1 MKKIKEYLLTTIGIA
16 LTAIALEYFFFPSDI
31 AAGGV
36 SGIGLVINKLIGLD
50 TSIVVL
56 VLNILLFIL
65 AFLVLGK
72 SFGSKSI
79 YATIMLSVFMWIIEK
94 FFTPGVLTENMFLA
108 SFFGSIIL
116 GMGAAIVFH
125 QGASTGGTSIIAAII
140 SKFTPIGI
148 GISVLLTDSFV
159 CILAISIFGV
169 DKGLF
174 GFFSVILIG
183 LVIDKFIDG
192 FNRCKQVFIITS
204 KEKDIVNHIIKNVD
218 RGCTV
223 LNGNGGYTGSDVK
236 IIYTVLSSNEFIA
249 LKKDV
254 KEIDP
259 EAFVTVNE
267 STEVLGKGFTDFQ

>member
-1 MKKIKEYLLTTIGIA
+1 MQKIKEYLLTTIGVA
-16 LTAIALEYFFFPSDI
+16 LTAIALEYFFFPCDI

-36 SGIGLVINKLIGLD
+36 SGIGLVVNKVSGLD

-65 AFLVLGK
+65 AFIVLGK
-72 SFGSKSI
+72 SFGAKSI
-79 YATIMLSVFMWIIEK
+79 YATVMLSVFMWIIEK
-94 FFTPGVLTENMFLA
+94 MLKPCILTENMFLA
-108 SFFGSIIL
+108 SVFGSILL

-159 CILAISIFGV
+159 CLLAISVFGV

-183 LVIDKFIDG
+183 LIIDKFIDG
-192 FNRCKQVFIITS
+192 FNTCKQVFIITS
-204 KEKDIVNHIIKNVD
+204 KEKEIVNHIIKNID

-236 IIYTVLSSNEFIA
+236 IIYTVLNSNQFIA
-249 LKKDV
+249 LKKHV

-259 EAFVTVNE
+259 AAFLTVND
-267 STEVLGKGFTDFQ
+267 STEVLGEGFKAYE

>member
-1 MKKIKEYLLTTIGIA
+1 MQKIKEYLLTTIGTA

-36 SGIGLVINKLIGLD
+36 SGIGLVINKLLGLD

-56 VLNILLFIL
+56 VLNISLFIL

-72 SFGSKSI
+72 SFGAKSI
-79 YATIMLSVFMWIIEK
+79 YATIMLSVFMWIIER

-125 QGASTGGTSIIAAII
+125 QGASTGGTSIIASII

-159 CILAISIFGV
+159 CILAISVFGV

-192 FNRCKQVFIITS
+192 FNTCKQVFIITS
-204 KEKDIVNHIIKNVD
+204 KEKAIVNHIIKKID

-223 LNGNGGYTGSDVK
+223 LNGHGGYTGSDAK
-236 IIYTVLSSNEFIA
+236 IIYTVLNSNEFIA

-259 EAFVTVNE
+259 DAFVTVNE

>member
-1 MKKIKEYLLTTIGIA
+1 MQKIKEYLLTTVGIA
-16 LTAIALEYFFFPSDI
+16 LTAIALEYFFFPADI

-50 TSIVVL
+50 TSMVVL
-56 VLNILLFIL
+56 VLNILLFVI

-72 SFGSKSI
+72 SFGAKSI

-108 SFFGSIIL
+108 SFFGSVIL

-125 QGASTGGTSIIAAII
+125 QGASTGGTSIIASII

-159 CILAISIFGV
+159 CILAISVFGV

-192 FNRCKQVFIITS
+192 FNTCKQVFIITS
-204 KEKDIVNHIIKNVD
+204 KEKDIVNHIIKKID

-223 LNGNGGYTGSDVK
+223 LNGHGGYTGSDVK
-236 IIYTVLSSNEFIA
+236 IIYTVLSSNEFIV

-259 EAFVTVNE
+259 DAFVTVNE
-267 STEVLGKGFTDFQ
+267 STEVLGKGFTDF

>member
-1 MKKIKEYLLTTIGIA
+1 MQKIKEYLLTTIGVA
-16 LTAIALEYFFFPSDI
+16 LTAIALEYFFFPCDI

-36 SGIGLVINKLIGLD
+36 SGIGLVVNKVSGLD

-65 AFLVLGK
+65 AFIVLGK
-72 SFGSKSI
+72 SFGAKSI
-79 YATIMLSVFMWIIEK
+79 YATVMLSVFMWIIEK
-94 FFTPGVLTENMFLA
+94 ILKPGILTENMFLA
-108 SFFGSIIL
+108 SVFGSILL

-159 CILAISIFGV
+159 CLLAISVFGV

-183 LVIDKFIDG
+183 LIIDKFIDG
-192 FNRCKQVFIITS
+192 FNTCKQVFIITS
-204 KEKDIVNHIIKNVD
+204 KEKEIVNHIIKNID

-236 IIYTVLSSNEFIA
+236 IIYTVLNSNQFIA
-249 LKKDV
+249 LKKHV
-254 KEIDP
+254 KEIYPD
-259 EAFVTVNE
+259 AFLTVND
-267 STEVLGKGFTDFQ
+267 STEVLGEGFKAYE

>member
-1 MKKIKEYLLTTIGIA
+1 MQKIKEYLLTTIGVA
-16 LTAIALEYFFFPSDI
+16 LTAIALEYFFFPCDI

-36 SGIGLVINKLIGLD
+36 SGIGLVVNKVSGLD

-65 AFLVLGK
+65 AFIVLGK
-72 SFGSKSI
+72 SFGAKRI
-79 YATIMLSVFMWIIEK
+79 YATVMLSVFMWIIEK
-94 FFTPGVLTENMFLA
+94 ILKPGILTENMFLA
-108 SFFGSIIL
+108 SVFGSILL

-159 CILAISIFGV
+159 CLLAISVFGV

-183 LVIDKFIDG
+183 LIIDKFIDG
-192 FNRCKQVFIITS
+192 FNTCKQVFIITS
-204 KEKDIVNHIIKNVD
+204 KEKEIVNHIIKNID

-236 IIYTVLSSNEFIA
+236 IIYTVLNSNQFIA
-249 LKKDV
+249 LKKHV

-259 EAFVTVNE
+259 AAFLTVND
-267 STEVLGKGFTDFQ
+267 STEVLGEGFKAYE

>member
-1 MKKIKEYLLTTIGIA
+1 MQKIKEYLLTTIGVA
-16 LTAIALEYFFFPSDI
+16 LTAIALEYFFFPCDI

-36 SGIGLVINKLIGLD
+36 SGIGLVVNKVSGLD

-65 AFLVLGK
+65 AFIVLGK
-72 SFGSKSI
+72 SFGAKSI
-79 YATIMLSVFMWIIEK
+79 YATVMLSVFMWIIEK
-94 FFTPGVLTENMFLA
+94 ILKPGILTENMFLA
-108 SFFGSIIL
+108 SVFGSILL

-159 CILAISIFGV
+159 CLLAISVFGV

-183 LVIDKFIDG
+183 LIIDKFIDG
-192 FNRCKQVFIITS
+192 FNTCKQVFIITS
-204 KEKDIVNHIIKNVD
+204 KEEEIFNKKIKNNYILSNLINVN
-218 RGCTV
+218 CV
-223 LNGNGGYTGSDVK
+223 YTGSDVK
-236 IIYTVLSSNEFIA
+236 IIYTVLNSNQFIA
-249 LKKDV
+249 LKKHV

-259 EAFVTVNE
+259 AAFLTVND
-267 STEVLGKGFTDFQ
+267 STEVLGEGFKAYE

>member
-1 MKKIKEYLLTTIGIA
+1 MQKIKEYLLTTIGVA
-16 LTAIALEYFFFPSDI
+16 LTAIALEYFFFPCDI

-36 SGIGLVINKLIGLD
+36 SGIGIVVNKFSGLD

-65 AFLVLGK
+65 AFIVLGK
-72 SFGSKSI
+72 SFGAKSI
-79 YATIMLSVFMWIIEK
+79 YATVMLSVFMWIIEK
-94 FFTPGVLTENMFLA
+94 ILKPGILTENMFLA
-108 SFFGSIIL
+108 SVFGSILL

-159 CILAISIFGV
+159 CLLAISVFGV

-183 LVIDKFIDG
+183 LIIDKFIDG
-192 FNRCKQVFIITS
+192 FNTCKQVFIITS
-204 KEKDIVNHIIKNVD
+204 KEKEIVNHIIKNID

-236 IIYTVLSSNEFIA
+236 IIYTVLNSNQFIA
-249 LKKDV
+249 LKKHV

-259 EAFVTVNE
+259 AAFLTVND
-267 STEVLGKGFTDFQ
+267 STEVLGEGFKAYE

>member
-1 MKKIKEYLLTTIGIA
+1 MQKIKEYLLITIGVA
-16 LTAIALEYFFFPSDI
+16 LTAIALEYFFFPCDI

-36 SGIGLVINKLIGLD
+36 SGIGLVVNKVSGLD

-65 AFLVLGK
+65 AFIVLGK
-72 SFGSKSI
+72 SFGAKSI
-79 YATIMLSVFMWIIEK
+79 YATVMLSVFMWIIEK
-94 FFTPGVLTENMFLA
+94 ILKPGILTENMFLA
-108 SFFGSIIL
+108 SVFGSILL

-159 CILAISIFGV
+159 CLLAISVFGV

-183 LVIDKFIDG
+183 LIIDKFIDG
-192 FNRCKQVFIITS
+192 FNTCKQVFIITS
-204 KEKDIVNHIIKNVD
+204 KEKEIVNHIIKNID

-236 IIYTVLSSNEFIA
+236 IIYTVLSSSEFIA

-259 EAFVTVNE
+259 DAFLTVNE

>member
-108 SFFGSIIL
+108 SFFGAIIL

-204 KEKDIVNHIIKNVD
+204 KEKDIVNHIIKNID

>member
-1 MKKIKEYLLTTIGIA
+1 MQKIKEYLLTTIGTA

-36 SGIGLVINKLIGLD
+36 SGIGLVINKLLGLD

-56 VLNILLFIL
+56 VLNISLFIL

-72 SFGSKSI
+72 SFGAI
-79 YATIMLSVFMWIIEK
+79 YATIMLSVFMWIIER

-125 QGASTGGTSIIAAII
+125 QGASTGGTSIIASII

-159 CILAISIFGV
+159 CILAISVFGV

-192 FNRCKQVFIITS
+192 FNTCKQVFIITS
-204 KEKDIVNHIIKNVD
+204 KEKAIVNHIIKKID

-223 LNGNGGYTGSDVK
+223 LNGHGGYTGSDVK
-236 IIYTVLSSNEFIA
+236 IIYTVLNSNEFIA

-259 EAFVTVNE
+259 DAFVTVNE

>member
-1 MKKIKEYLLTTIGIA
+1 MQKIKEYLLTTIGVA
-16 LTAIALEYFFFPSDI
+16 LTAIALEYFFFPCDI

-36 SGIGLVINKLIGLD
+36 SGIGLVLNKVSGLD

-65 AFLVLGK
+65 AFIVLGK
-72 SFGSKSI
+72 SFGAKSI
-79 YATIMLSVFMWIIEK
+79 YATVMLSVFMWIIEK
-94 FFTPGVLTENMFLA
+94 ILKPGILTENMFLA
-108 SFFGSIIL
+108 SVFGSILL

-159 CILAISIFGV
+159 CLLAISVFGV

-183 LVIDKFIDG
+183 LIIDKFIDG
-192 FNRCKQVFIITS
+192 FNTCKQVFIITS
-204 KEKDIVNHIIKNVD
+204 KEKEIVNHIIKNID

-236 IIYTVLSSNEFIA
+236 IIYTVLNSNQFIA
-249 LKKDV
+249 LKKHV

-259 EAFVTVNE
+259 AAFLTVND
-267 STEVLGKGFTDFQ
+267 STEVLGEGFKAYE

>member
-1 MKKIKEYLLTTIGIA
+1 MQKIKEYLLTTIGVA
-16 LTAIALEYFFFPSDI
+16 LTAIALEYFFFPCDI

-36 SGIGLVINKLIGLD
+36 SGIGLVVNKVSGLD

-65 AFLVLGK
+65 AFIVLGK
-72 SFGSKSI
+72 SFGAKSI
-79 YATIMLSVFMWIIEK
+79 YATVMLSVFMWIIEK
-94 FFTPGVLTENMFLA
+94 ILKPGILTENMFLA
-108 SFFGSIIL
+108 SVFGSILL

-159 CILAISIFGV
+159 CLLAISVFGV

-183 LVIDKFIDG
+183 LIIDKFIDW
-192 FNRCKQVFIITS
+192 FNTCKQVFIITS
-204 KEKDIVNHIIKNVD
+204 KEKEIVNHIIKNID

-236 IIYTVLSSNEFIA
+236 IIYTVLNSNQFIA
-249 LKKDV
+249 LKKHV

-259 EAFVTVNE
+259 AAFLTVND
-267 STEVLGKGFTDFQ
+267 STEVLGEGFKAYE

>member
-148 GISVLLTDSFV
+148 GISVLITDSFV

-204 KEKDIVNHIIKNVD
+204 KEKDIVNHIIKNID

>member
-56 VLNILLFIL
+56 ALNILLFIL

-204 KEKDIVNHIIKNVD
+204 KEKDIVNHIIKNID

>member
-1 MKKIKEYLLTTIGIA
+1 MQKIKEYLLTIIGTA

-36 SGIGLVINKLIGLD
+36 SGIGLVINKLLGLD

-56 VLNILLFIL
+56 VLNISLFIL

-72 SFGSKSI
+72 SFGAKSI
-79 YATIMLSVFMWIIEK
+79 YATIMLSVFMWIIER

-125 QGASTGGTSIIAAII
+125 QGASTGGTSIIASII

-159 CILAISIFGV
+159 CILAISVFGV

-192 FNRCKQVFIITS
+192 FNTCKQVFIITS
-204 KEKDIVNHIIKNVD
+204 KEKAIVNHIIKKID

-223 LNGNGGYTGSDVK
+223 LNGHGGYTGSDVK
-236 IIYTVLSSNEFIA
+236 IIYTVLNSNEFIA

-259 EAFVTVNE
+259 DAFVTVNE

>member
-1 MKKIKEYLLTTIGIA
+1 MQKIKEYLLTTIGVA
-16 LTAIALEYFFFPSDI
+16 LTAIALEYFFFPCDI

-36 SGIGLVINKLIGLD
+36 SGIGLVVNKVSGLD

-65 AFLVLGK
+65 VFIVLGK
-72 SFGSKSI
+72 SFGAKSI
-79 YATIMLSVFMWIIEK
+79 YATVMLSVFMWIIEK
-94 FFTPGVLTENMFLA
+94 ILKPGILTENMFLA
-108 SFFGSIIL
+108 SVFGSILL

-159 CILAISIFGV
+159 CLLAISVFGV

-183 LVIDKFIDG
+183 LIIDKFIDG
-192 FNRCKQVFIITS
+192 FNTCKQVFIITS
-204 KEKDIVNHIIKNVD
+204 KEKEIVNHIIKNID

-236 IIYTVLSSNEFIA
+236 IIYTVLNSNQFIA
-249 LKKDV
+249 LKKHV

-259 EAFVTVNE
+259 AAFLTVND
-267 STEVLGKGFTDFQ
+267 STEVLGEGFKAYE

>member
-1 MKKIKEYLLTTIGIA
+1 MQKIKEYLLTTIGVA
-16 LTAIALEYFFFPSDI
+16 LTAIALEYFFFPCDI

-36 SGIGLVINKLIGLD
+36 SGIGLVVNKVSGLD

-65 AFLVLGK
+65 AFIVLGK
-72 SFGSKSI
+72 SFGAKSI
-79 YATIMLSVFMWIIEK
+79 YATVMLSVFMWIIEK
-94 FFTPGVLTENMFLA
+94 ILKPGILTENMFLA
-108 SFFGSIIL
+108 SVFGSILL

-148 GISVLLTDSFV
+148 GISVLLTDSSV
-159 CILAISIFGV
+159 CILAISVFGV

-192 FNRCKQVFIITS
+192 FNTCKQVFIITS
-204 KEKDIVNHIIKNVD
+204 KEKEIVNHIIKNID

-236 IIYTVLSSNEFIA
+236 IIYTVLNSNQFIA
-249 LKKDV
+249 LKKHV

-259 EAFVTVNE
+259 AAFLTVND
-267 STEVLGKGFTDFQ
+267 STEVLGEGFKAYE

>member
-1 MKKIKEYLLTTIGIA
+1 MQKIKEYLLTTIGVA
-16 LTAIALEYFFFPSDI
+16 LTAIALEYFFFPCDI

-36 SGIGLVINKLIGLD
+36 SGIGLVVNKVSGLD

-65 AFLVLGK
+65 AFIVLGK
-72 SFGSKSI
+72 SFGAKSI

-94 FFTPGVLTENMFLA
+94 ILKPGILTENMFLA
-108 SFFGSIIL
+108 SVFGSILL

-159 CILAISIFGV
+159 CLLAISVFGV

-183 LVIDKFIDG
+183 LIIDKFIDG
-192 FNRCKQVFIITS
+192 FNTCKQVFIITS
-204 KEKDIVNHIIKNVD
+204 KEKEIVNHIIKNID

-236 IIYTVLSSNEFIA
+236 IIYTVLNSNQFIA
-249 LKKDV
+249 LKKHV

-259 EAFVTVNE
+259 AAFLTVND
-267 STEVLGKGFTDFQ
+267 STEVLGEGFKAYE

>member
-1 MKKIKEYLLTTIGIA
+1 MQKIKEYLLTTLGIA
-16 LTAIALEYFFFPSDI
+16 LTAIALEYFFFPCDI

-36 SGIGLVINKLIGLD
+36 SGIGLVINKLLGLD

-56 VLNILLFIL
+56 VLNIILFIL

-72 SFGSKSI
+72 SFGAKSI
-79 YATIMLSVFMWIIEK
+79 YATIMLSVFMWVIERY
-94 FFTPGVLTENMFLA
+94 FTPGILTENVFLA

-125 QGASTGGTSIIAAII
+125 QGASTGGTNIIASII

-159 CILAISIFGV
+159 CILAISVFGV

-192 FNRCKQVFIITS
+192 FNTCKQVFIITS
-204 KEKDIVNHIIKNVD
+204 KEKVIVNHIIKNID

-236 IIYTVLSSNEFIA
+236 IIYTVLNTKQFIA
-249 LKKDV
+249 LKKYV

-259 EAFVTVNE
+259 DAFVTVNE
-267 STEVLGKGFTDFQ
+267 STEVVGKGFTDYQ

>member
-204 KEKDIVNHIIKNVD
+204 KEKDIVNHIIKNID

>member
-1 MKKIKEYLLTTIGIA
+1 MQKIKEYLLTTIGTA

-36 SGIGLVINKLIGLD
+36 SGIGLVINKLLGLD

-56 VLNILLFIL
+56 VLNISLFIL

-72 SFGSKSI
+72 SFGAKSI
-79 YATIMLSVFMWIIEK
+79 YATIMLSVFMWIIER

-125 QGASTGGTSIIAAII
+125 QGASTGGTSIIASII

-159 CILAISIFGV
+159 CILAISVFGV

-174 GFFSVILIG
+174 GFFSVFLIG

-192 FNRCKQVFIITS
+192 FNTCKQVFIITS
-204 KEKDIVNHIIKNVD
+204 KEKAIVNHIIKKID

-223 LNGNGGYTGSDVK
+223 LNGHGGYTGSDVK
-236 IIYTVLSSNEFIA
+236 IIYTVLNSNEFIA

-259 EAFVTVNE
+259 DAFVTVNE

>member
-1 MKKIKEYLLTTIGIA
+1 MQKIKEYLLTTIGVA
-16 LTAIALEYFFFPSDI
+16 LTAIALEYFFFPCDI

-36 SGIGLVINKLIGLD
+36 SGIGLVVNKVLGLD

-65 AFLVLGK
+65 AFTILGK
-72 SFGSKSI
+72 SFGAKSI
-79 YATIMLSVFMWIIEK
+79 YATVMLSVFMWIIEK
-94 FFTPGVLTENMFLA
+94 ILKPGVLTENMFLA
-108 SFFGSIIL
+108 SVFGSILL

-159 CILAISIFGV
+159 CLLAISVFGV

-183 LVIDKFIDG
+183 LIIDKFIDG
-192 FNRCKQVFIITS
+192 FNTCKQVFIITS
-204 KEKDIVNHIIKNVD
+204 KEKEIVNHIIKNID

-236 IIYTVLSSNEFIA
+236 IIYTVLNSNQFIA
-249 LKKDV
+249 LKKHV

-259 EAFVTVNE
+259 AAFLTVND
-267 STEVLGKGFTDFQ
+267 STEVLGEGFKAYE

>member
-1 MKKIKEYLLTTIGIA
+1 MQKIKEYLLTTIGVA
-16 LTAIALEYFFFPSDI
+16 LTAIALEYFFFPCDI

-36 SGIGLVINKLIGLD
+36 SGIGLVVNKVSGLD

-65 AFLVLGK
+65 AFIVLGK
-72 SFGSKSI
+72 SFGAKSI
-79 YATIMLSVFMWIIEK
+79 YATVMLSVFMWIIEK
-94 FFTPGVLTENMFLA
+94 ILKPGILTENMFLA
-108 SFFGSIIL
+108 SVFGSILL

-159 CILAISIFGV
+159 CLLAISVVGV

-183 LVIDKFIDG
+183 LIIDKFIDG
-192 FNRCKQVFIITS
+192 FNTCKQVFIITS
-204 KEKDIVNHIIKNVD
+204 KEKEIVNHIIKNID

-236 IIYTVLSSNEFIA
+236 IIYTVLNSNQFIA
-249 LKKDV
+249 LKKHV

-259 EAFVTVNE
+259 AAFLTVND
-267 STEVLGKGFTDFQ
+267 STEVLGEGFKAYE

>member
-1 MKKIKEYLLTTIGIA
+1 MQKIKEYLLTTLGIA
-16 LTAIALEYFFFPSDI
+16 LTAIALEYFFFPCDI

-36 SGIGLVINKLIGLD
+36 SGIGLVINKLLGLD
-50 TSIVVL
+50 TSMVVL
-56 VLNILLFIL
+56 VLNIVLFIL
-65 AFLVLGK
+65 AFVVLGK
-72 SFGSKSI
+72 SFGGKSI
-79 YATIMLSVFMWIIEK
+79 YATKMLSVFMWIIEK

-159 CILAISIFGV
+159 CILAISVFGV

-204 KEKDIVNHIIKNVD
+204 KEKTIVNHIIKSID

-223 LNGNGGYTGSDVK
+223 INGHGGYTGSDVK
-236 IIYTVLSSNEFIA
+236 IIYTVLSTKEFIA
-249 LKKDV
+249 LKKYV

-259 EAFVTVNE
+259 DAFVTVNE

>member
-1 MKKIKEYLLTTIGIA
+1 MQKIKEYLLTTIGTA

-36 SGIGLVINKLIGLD
+36 SGIGLVINKLLGLD

-56 VLNILLFIL
+56 VLNISLFIL

-72 SFGSKSI
+72 SFGAKSI
-79 YATIMLSVFMWIIEK
+79 YATIMLSVFMWIIER

-125 QGASTGGTSIIAAII
+125 QGASTGGTSIIASII

-159 CILAISIFGV
+159 CILAISVFGV

-192 FNRCKQVFIITS
+192 FNTCKQVFIITS
-204 KEKDIVNHIIKNVD
+204 KEKAIVNHIIKNID

-223 LNGNGGYTGSDVK
+223 LNGHGGYTGSDVK
-236 IIYTVLSSNEFIA
+236 IIYTVLNSNEFIA

-259 EAFVTVNE
+259 DAFVTVNE
-267 STEVLGKGFTDFQ
+267 STEVLGKGFTDF

>member
-1 MKKIKEYLLTTIGIA
+1 MKKFKEYLLTTVGIA
-16 LTAIALEYFFFPSDI
+16 LTAIALEYFFFPCDI

-36 SGIGLVINKLIGLD
+36 SGIGLVINKLIGID
-50 TSIVVL
+50 TSLIVL
-56 VLNILLFIL
+56 ILNIFLFVL
-65 AFLVLGK
+65 AFIVLGK
-72 SFGSKSI
+72 SFGAKSI
-79 YATIMLSVFMWIIEK
+79 YATVMLSVFMWIIEK
-94 FFTPGVLTENMFLA
+94 FFTPRVLTENMFLA
-108 SFFGSIIL
+108 SFFGSMIL

-125 QGASTGGTSIIAAII
+125 QGASTGGTSIIASII

-159 CILAISIFGV
+159 CILAIGIFGV

-183 LVIDKFIDG
+183 LIIDKFIDG
-192 FNRCKQVFIITS
+192 FNVCKQVFIITS
-204 KEKDIVNHIIKNVD
+204 KEKVIVNHIIKNID

-236 IIYTVLSSNEFIA
+236 IIYTVLNTKQFIE
-249 LKKDV
+249 LKKYV

-267 STEVLGKGFTDFQ
+267 STEVLGKGFANLQ

>member
-1 MKKIKEYLLTTIGIA
+1 MQKIKEYLLTTIGIA
-16 LTAIALEYFFFPSDI
+16 LTEIALEYFFFPSDI

-36 SGIGLVINKLIGLD
+36 SGIGLVINKLLGLE
-50 TSIVVL
+50 TSMVVL
-56 VLNILLFIL
+56 VLNIFLFIL

-72 SFGSKSI
+72 SFGAKSI

-94 FFTPGVLTENMFLA
+94 FFTPGILTENMFLA

-159 CILAISIFGV
+159 CILAISVFGV

-204 KEKDIVNHIIKNVD
+204 KEKAIVNHIIKKID

-259 EAFVTVNE
+259 DAFVTVNE

>member
-204 KEKDIVNHIIKNVD
+204 KEKDIVNHIIKNID

-223 LNGNGGYTGSDVK
+223 LNGNGGYTGSDIKV
-236 IIYTVLSSNEFIA
+236 IYTVLSTKEFIE
-249 LKKDV
+249 LKKSI
-254 KEIDP
+254 KNIDP
-259 EAFVTVNE
+259 NAFLTVNE
-267 STEVLGKGFTDFQ
+267 STEVLGKGFTEY

>member
-1 MKKIKEYLLTTIGIA
+1 MQKIKEYSLTTIGVA
-16 LTAIALEYFFFPSDI
+16 LTAIALEYFFFPCDI

-36 SGIGLVINKLIGLD
+36 SGIGLVVNKVSGLD

-65 AFLVLGK
+65 AFIVLGK
-72 SFGSKSI
+72 SFGAKSI
-79 YATIMLSVFMWIIEK
+79 YATVMLSVFMWIIEK
-94 FFTPGVLTENMFLA
+94 ILKPGILTENMFLA
-108 SFFGSIIL
+108 SVFGSILL

-159 CILAISIFGV
+159 CLLAISVFGV

-183 LVIDKFIDG
+183 LIIDKFIDG
-192 FNRCKQVFIITS
+192 FNTCKQVFIITS
-204 KEKDIVNHIIKNVD
+204 KEKEIVNHIIKNID

-236 IIYTVLSSNEFIA
+236 IIYTVLNSNQFIA
-249 LKKDV
+249 LKKHV

-259 EAFVTVNE
+259 AAFLTVND
-267 STEVLGKGFTDFQ
+267 STEVLGEGFKAYE